1 MPLSCRLRHESDTK
15 GHTIK
20 MYNNMRNSSKA
31 KSFLS
36 AFLMLSAASAAV
48 CGTQRPAFAGAPTSI
63 VVSTPQIQVALD
75 PYTADG
81 HQRVYQLTSGGTY
94 WTNGLPIY
102 QGDKIHV
109 AVFVSTGADDLQLMK
124 IRLDNRPVA
133 DLTAAPWSAEFDS
146 STLGAGPHVLEAW
159 AQVSGPKPQFVSRT
173 LSFFVQQDI
182 NPPQPT
188 PAAIPVTAST
198 SSLSDSPGVTVKV
211 KGGVYTLGSATQ
223 SPDADVRII
232 PQTITHTNIPVVQGQ
247 SIPVT
252 GPVLI
257 QVVPAVNSQAIKF
270 TYAITRYGNNVV
282 PPTQVLQIGD
292 YTVRLQPK
300 TASTSGLL
308 DGPATLEVWGI
319 DAQGNHSAPQ
329 LLTLNIQPQSGS

>member
-1 MPLSCRLRHESDTK
+1 
-15 GHTIK
+15 

-36 AFLMLSAASAAV
+36 AFLLLSATTVAV
-48 CGTQRPAFAGAPTSI
+48 CGNPRPALASGPTST

-81 HQRVYQLTSGGTY
+81 HQRVYQLASGGTY

-109 AVFVSTGADDLQLMK
+109 AVFVATGADDLQLMK

-173 LSFFVQQDI
+173 LSFFVQQDL
-182 NPPQPT
+182 NPPQPAA
-188 PAAIPVTAST
+188 PIAPAIPASQESSTAS
-198 SSLSDSPGVTVKV
+198 GVTVKV
-211 KGGVYTLGSATQ
+211 KGAVYTLGSATQ
-223 SPDADVRII
+223 APDADVKLI
-232 PQTITHTNIPVVQGQ
+232 PQTIGHANIPVVPGQ
-247 SIPVT
+247 AIPVT

-257 QVVPAVNSQAIKF
+257 QVVPAANSQAIKF
-270 TYAITRYGNNVV
+270 TYAISRYGNNVV
-282 PPTQVLQIGD
+282 PPTQVLQMG
-292 YTVRLQPK
+292 YFAVRLQPR

-319 DAQGNHSAPQ
+319 DAQGNHSAPET
-329 LLTLNIQPQSGS
+329 LILNIQPQAGS